1 MSNGPDKDLRP
12 MIISEI
18 DQMLAGISSGDE
30 GDLADARDWL
40 ADLVMDGD
48 PDVISTM
55 LRGWSHEMSRGLNGE
70 W

>member
-18 DQMLAGISSGDE
+18 DQMLARISSGDE

-48 PDVISTM
+48 PNVISTM